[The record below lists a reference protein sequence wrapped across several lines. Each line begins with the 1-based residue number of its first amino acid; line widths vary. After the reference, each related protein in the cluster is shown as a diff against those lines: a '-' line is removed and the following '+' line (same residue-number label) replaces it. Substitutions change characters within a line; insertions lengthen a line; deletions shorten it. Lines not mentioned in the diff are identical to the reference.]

1 MTHSVRYRPEASTLL
16 PKPKTTHREPGQPPG
31 CSEGGVSPRS
41 VIALQKPLRQSAVG
55 CTHTKTEDSFYS
67 PRKRV
72 GDRSQQDPQPFRD
85 PRNDQCCIRPGH
97 LDLRLTPTHVTAAI
111 ASKRVPRRPRITFQA
126 GVQASVSN
134 HQSSEQ
140 WPEWGI
146 WVQPWARC
154 DSLPQTCPCWGTCDH
169 LLCPWK
175 LSPEGQEEA
184 VAAVATHPLVL
195 YCVLSAVT

>member
-1 MTHSVRYRPEASTLL
+1 MCDTGLRLPLCSPNPRPHTGSRPSHLDALKGGSRPGLLWHFRSHSGKVRSAARTQKPRTQSTAQGNELGTEASRTRSLSGTPGTTSAASALATWTSASL
-16 PKPKTTHREPGQPPG
+16 P
-31 CSEGGVSPRS
+31 
-41 VIALQKPLRQSAVG
+41 
-55 CTHTKTEDSFYS
+55 
-67 PRKRV
+67 
-72 GDRSQQDPQPFRD
+72 
-85 PRNDQCCIRPGH
+85 
-97 LDLRLTPTHVTAAI
+97 HVTAAI
-111 ASKRVPRRPRITFQA
+111 ASKRVPRRPRLTFQA

-184 VAAVATHPLVL
+184 AAAMATHPLVL